1 MGRKNKISSS
11 KHARK
16 YQRDRT
22 NQLKKATDGWD
33 DLQKTPPR
41 YLSKTAAMIYRQIWP
56 IVVESKVVKQADHAV
71 VEALC
76 IQMEMARIAYKDIAE
91 NGIQSAIY
99 QTPVSPT
106 GEMGEKEF
114 VGFRKNPAV
123 NTLSDST
130 QKIKQLSAELGLTPQ
145 SRATLLNQAKPE
157 DEGDPMA
164 QIAAML
170 NGEPLKKGE

>member
-1 MGRKNKISSS
+1 MGRKNKITDS
-11 KHARK
+11 KHAKK

-22 NQLKKATDGWD
+22 KRLKKATDGWD
-33 DLQKTPPR
+33 DLQTTPPR
-41 YLSKTAAMIYRQIWP
+41 YLGKTARMIYRQLRP
-56 IVVESKVVKQADHAV
+56 TLEQSKVVKQADHAV

-76 IQMEMARIAYKDIAE
+76 IQVELLRIAYKDIEE
-91 NGIQSAIY
+91 NGIQQAIY
-99 QTPVSPT
+99 QTPISPN

-123 NTLSDST
+123 NTLSDAT

-145 SRATLLNQAKPE
+145 SRATLLNLTKPE

-164 QIAAML
+164 EIAAML
-170 NGEPLKKGE
+170 NGKTPKEGK

>member
-1 MGRKNKISSS
+1 MGRKNKITDSR
-11 KHARK
+11 KAKK

-22 NQLKKATDGWD
+22 KQLKKVTDGWD
-33 DLQKTPPR
+33 GLQKTPPR
-41 YLSKTAAMIYRQIWP
+41 YLSKTGARLYRQLWLLLQDTQ
-56 IVVESKVVKQADHAV
+56 VVKQADHSV
-71 VEALC
+71 VEALVV
-76 IQMEMARIAYKDIAE
+76 QMELARMAYADIQE

-130 QKIKQLSAELGLTPQ
+130 QKIKQLSAELGLTPE
-145 SRATLLNQAKPE
+145 SRASLLNMTKPD

-170 NGEPLKKGE
+170 NGKGDK